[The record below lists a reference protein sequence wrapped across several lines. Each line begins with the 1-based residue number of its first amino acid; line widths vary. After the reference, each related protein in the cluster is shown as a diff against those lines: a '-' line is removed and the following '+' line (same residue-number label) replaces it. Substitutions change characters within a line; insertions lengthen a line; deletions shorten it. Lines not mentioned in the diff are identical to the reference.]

1 VSSLNHVNKHN
12 LYSLMLLFV
21 FYVVSIDV
29 VMASDI
35 RL

>member
-1 VSSLNHVNKHN
+1 
-12 LYSLMLLFV
+12 MLLFV